1 LTDRLLGIYLSD
13 HFAGSA
19 IARSRCSYAAA
30 KNRGNDFGTF
40 LERLGS
46 DIDLD
51 RQTLRGVI
59 ERVGTSP
66 SRLKVGAGVV
76 FERMSRLKP
85 DGRLT
90 GYSPLTRLLEFEA
103 FSIGVEGK
111 RLMWVVLGDLRN
123 PRLSEFDFGALAERA
138 IEQRKGIEQQR
149 RAGLSRARDGRVP
162 RGNPPTPGAGAPE
175 CRLITVGEGFTLH
188 LCDRCR

>member
-1 LTDRLLGIYLSD
+1 MRDGVLHRFRVRSPSWISYHWNTALTDRLLGIYLSD

-149 RAGLSRARDGRVP
+149 VAAARLALG
-162 RGNPPTPGAGAPE
+162 
-175 CRLITVGEGFTLH
+175 
-188 LCDRCR
+188 